1 MKRFLP
7 LIALLIT
14 LAVSPFACKKLP
26 TTSSTVIPVSPS
38 TPDTASRFQNPLLSS
53 GPDPWV
59 IYQDGFYYVMHTTG
73 GDLRLYKTKKMSLLG
88 QSQTSV
94 VWSPPATGPA
104 TRDIW
109 APELHRVNNRW
120 YIYYAAVV
128 APSTTHRMWVL
139 ENESADPMAGTWV
152 AKGQLQLPDDRW
164 AIDGTLLQVNGGLY
178 YAWSGWEN
186 AERNNIQHIYLCKLK
201 NPWTPDGPRLRVST
215 PEYDWEKQGTPLVN
229 EGPEF
234 MKHGNHVFLVY
245 SASHCS
251 TDAYALGMLTAD
263 TTANLMSASSW
274 KKSAQ
279 PVFGPNA
286 SGGAY
291 GVGHNGF
298 FTTSDG
304 RENWI
309 IYHANPLAG
318 QGCSDK
324 RSPRMQRFTW
334 KADGSPDFGK
344 PIPLAE
350 WIKRPS
356 GE

>member
-1 MKRFLP
+1 MNKRLLSFLF
-7 LIALLIT
+7 LVAF
-14 LAVSPFACKKLP
+14 VSGPIACKKLP
-26 TTSSTVIPVSPS
+26 TTSSGITPIP
-38 TPDTASRFQNPLLSS
+38 TQDTATRFQNPLLSS
-53 GPDPWV
+53 APDPWV
-59 IYQDGFYYVMHTTG
+59 IYQDGYYYVMHTTG

-94 VWSPPATGPA
+94 VWSPPASGPA

-109 APELHRVNNRW
+109 APELHRVNGRW

-139 ENESADPMAGTWV
+139 ENQAADPMTGTWTL
-152 AKGQLQLPDDRW
+152 KGQLQLPDDRW
-164 AIDGTLLQVNGGLY
+164 AIDGTIIQLNGGLY

-201 NPWTPDGPRLRVST
+201 DPWTAEGPRLRVST
-215 PEYDWEKQGTPLVN
+215 PEYDWEKQGSPAVN

-234 MKHGNHVFLVY
+234 LKHGNKVFLVY

-263 TTANLMSASSW
+263 TTANLMNVASW
-274 KKSAQ
+274 TKSAQ

-286 SGGAY
+286 ADGTY

-298 FTTSDG
+298 FTTPDG
-304 RENWI
+304 KEDWI
-309 IYHANPLAG
+309 IYHANPQAG

-344 PIPLAE
+344 PVSLTATQ
-350 WIKRPS
+350 KRPS